1 MSTRVQSNNQNIVV
15 FKSKI
20 LKIFTD
26 GSFNETNRRL
36 GYGIVYP
43 QNESWNLYGII
54 SSCKRPDNNKAEL
67 FAIFK
72 ALNLAFGMFQ
82 ITTKTKYKSI
92 ILYTDSRES
101 INGIEYYNKTQK
113 YKASYVK
120 TVDKE
125 ARALYRN
132 ISKIINELRERN
144 KPVSFRFVKSHQK
157 ATDFAG
163 TYNRI
168 ADKLARDATIKI

>member
-1 MSTRVQSNNQNIVV
+1 
-15 FKSKI
+15 
-20 LKIFTD
+20 
-26 GSFNETNRRL
+26 
-36 GYGIVYP
+36 
-43 QNESWNLYGII
+43 
-54 SSCKRPDNNKAEL
+54 
-67 FAIFK
+67 
-72 ALNLAFGMFQ
+72 MFQ